1 MHPNLISPL
10 SEALLWTL
18 LAVSGVG
25 IGILLLRKLRSA
37 PAKQESTASE
47 LLSKFRELHSEGELS
62 DAEYRTIKT
71 RLAADLQQQIKGKG
85 EKG

>member
-1 MHPNLISPL
+1 MYRDLIPPL
-10 SEALLWTL
+10 SEALAWTVL
-18 LAVSGVG
+18 ILCGLG
-25 IGILLLRKLRSA
+25 IGILLLRKLRAA

-47 LLSKFRELHSEGELS
+47 LLSKFRELHSEGELT

-71 RLAADLQQQIKGKG
+71 RLAAELQQQIKGNG

>member
-1 MHPNLISPL
+1 MYRSLIPPL

-18 LAVSGVG
+18 LVMCGLG
-25 IGILLLRKLRSA
+25 IGILLLRKLRPV

-71 RLAADLQQQIKGKG
+71 RLAAELQQQIKGKD